1 MIGAQCKAAI
11 DGTFVGGKVI
21 VNGLKSGVVGLTKV
35 YNEPADV
42 QAAVDKATKAIEDG
56 TEKGVPEIAPG
67 IPSTG
72 PESN

>member
-1 MIGAQCKAAI
+1 M
-11 DGTFVGGKVI
+11 V
-21 VNGLKSGVVGLTKV
+21 VNGLKSGVIDLTKV

-42 QAAVDKATKAIEDG
+42 QAAVDKARTAIEDG